1 MTTVPFRRPARRNGP
16 EMPHGEITLQEPPE
30 LPENKP
36 AGMRMLVTV
45 LPMLLISGGMM
56 LMYTTNGSAGGM
68 SYLMMA
74 MMGGGMMGMAAG
86 QLIMSGGDRKH
97 QIGGDRRDYLRY
109 LSQTRKQVR
118 TFAEK
123 QRSALAWRHPDPESL
138 WSLAMTSRLW
148 ERRPAHPDFG
158 ELRVGYGAQRL
169 AVRITPLQTK
179 PVEDLEPVAAKAL
192 RRFTKAYTMIPDQPV
207 ALYVRGFA
215 HIRVGSDNGTKE
227 DARRL
232 IRALLAQLVTFHAPD
247 EVLVAVCSSAD
258 NAEHWTWVKWLPH
271 AQHTSSVD
279 AAGPVRLF
287 GDSLEDV
294 ERLLGQAFGERD
306 KFEGG
311 ATPSREEPFVVVI
324 NDGGRIP
331 PGARFLAT
339 GYRNAV
345 MIDLDGHA
353 AMAGRGV
360 LTLDVKPDEVEMVKK
375 DRVGREVRTRLCSPD
390 GLSLPRAQTL
400 ARLLA
405 PHTTRLGA
413 GEQQVQDGLSA
424 DLDLPLL
431 LGIDDLEKFD
441 PRPAW
446 AARKAK
452 ERLRVPIGVAADGSP
467 IELDIKE
474 SAEDGMGPHG
484 MLIGATGS
492 GKSEL
497 LRTLVMALAATHSS
511 ETLNFVLVDFKG
523 GATFAGLD
531 ELPHVSATIT
541 NLADEA
547 ALVDRMH
554 DALSGE
560 LVRRQ
565 ELLRAAGNYSS
576 VRDYER
582 ARQKGAPLDPLP
594 TLFLVVDEFSELI
607 ATHGDFIELFVMI
620 GRLGRSLAVHLL
632 LASQRL
638 DDGRIHQLEGH
649 LSYRIGL
656 RTFSA
661 MESRAVIGVPDAYE
675 LPSAP
680 GNGYLRSDV
689 ATITRFKAAYVSGPH
704 RLRSAKI
711 RQEVIASQVLP
722 YGVGYLPVAKPAEA
736 PKPQV
741 NEDEDEGVA
750 APLQS
755 SVMSVLASRLIDQG
769 PPAHQ
774 VWLPPLD
781 TSPTLDQVLPPLLP
795 DPERGLRPVETDPGQ
810 HLKVPI
816 GLIDKPFEQI
826 RDLLV
831 VDLAGVG
838 GHAGIAGGPQSGK
851 STLLRTLITGLALT
865 HSPREVQ
872 FYCLD
877 FGGGQLS
884 SIGDLPHVGGVTGRH
899 DPDRINRT
907 IAEVLTILS
916 DRERRFAE
924 LDVAGMP
931 AYRELLAAGKVEDQF
946 GDLFLVVDGW
956 FTLRQEFEKAEEA
969 AREIAGRGLN
979 YGIHLLL
986 TASRWSEVH
995 HTMRDKIGTR
1005 LELRLG
1011 DAVESGIDLRA
1022 AAQVPKQPGRGL
1034 TDGKLHFLGAL
1045 PRIDGQSTTDDLAG
1059 GIRHLVSSV
1068 VDTWTGPTVRPVRTL
1083 PGQLPLEQ
1091 LPPAEGD
1098 LRIAIGLDETHLKPV
1113 WHDFRAQPH
1122 LTVLG
1127 DTESGKTNLLR
1138 VIVRGILSR
1147 YTAKEA
1153 KILAVDYRREL
1164 FDLIPEEYRLGY
1176 SVSVDTTRKSA
1187 QDAVAGLRPRLPGAE
1202 ITPDQL
1208 RRRDWW
1214 KGPLLFVLVD
1224 DYDLLT
1230 GMDNPLSDLVPLLP
1244 QAGDIGL
1251 HVVLTRAAAG
1261 VMRMSMDPV
1270 LRRMQELNTPDL
1282 ALSCP
1287 PNEGPLLG
1295 NVKARHLPPGRAQL
1309 LTRRGGRLI
1318 QTALAPAPE
1327 RVAQ

>member
-1 MTTVPFRRPARRNGP
+1 
-16 EMPHGEITLQEPPE
+16 MPHGEITLQEPPE
-30 LPENKP
+30 LPEVKP

-45 LPMLLISGGMM
+45 LPMMLMSGGMV
-56 LMYTTNGSAGGM
+56 LMYTNNGSGGGM
-68 SYLMMA
+68 SYLMMG
-74 MMGGGMMGMAAG
+74 MMGAGMIGMAAG
-86 QLIMSGGDRKH
+86 QMVSAGGDRKH
-97 QIGGDRRDYLRY
+97 QVGGDRRDYLRY
-109 LSQTRKQVR
+109 LSQSRRQVR

-158 ELRVGYGAQRL
+158 ELRVGYGSQRL

-179 PVEDLEPVAAKAL
+179 PVEDLEPIAAKAL
-192 RRFTKAYTMIPDQPV
+192 RRFIKAYTMIPDQPV
-207 ALYVRGFA
+207 ALYIRGFA
-215 HIRVGSDNGTKE
+215 HIRVGSDKGSKD

-247 EVLVAVCSSAD
+247 EVLLAVCTSEQTVD
-258 NAEHWTWVKWLPH
+258 EWTWLKWLPH
-271 AQHTSSVD
+271 AQHVSSVD

-294 ERLLGQAFGERD
+294 ERMLGQPFGERA
-306 KFEGG
+306 KFESG
-311 ATPSREEPFVVVI
+311 ATPSRDEPFVVVI

-353 AMAGRGV
+353 EMAGRGV
-360 LTLDVKPDEVEMVKK
+360 LTLDVTATDVDMVKK

-390 GLSLPRAQTL
+390 GLSLRRAHAL

-405 PHTTRLGA
+405 PHSTRVGA
-413 GEQQVQDGLSA
+413 AEQQQQDGLSA

-431 LGIDDLEKFD
+431 LGINDLEAFD
-441 PRPAW
+441 PRPVW
-446 AARKAK
+446 SSRKPK
-452 ERLRVPIGVAADGSP
+452 DRLRVPIGVAADGSP

-531 ELPHVSATIT
+531 DLPHVSATIT

-565 ELLRAAGNYSS
+565 ELLRSAGNFSS

-582 ARQKGAPLDPLP
+582 ARQKGASLDPLP

-661 MESRAVIGVPDAYE
+661 MESRSVIGVPDAYE

-722 YGVGYLPVAKPAEA
+722 YGVTYLPVAKPAE
-736 PKPQV
+736 PEV
-741 NEDEDEGVA
+741 VERSTSEDDEEGVA

-755 SVMSVLASRLIDQG
+755 SVMSVLAARLFDQG

-781 TSPTLDQVLPPLLP
+781 QPPTLDQVLPPLLP
-795 DPERGLRPVETDPGQ
+795 DPERGLRPVDTDPSQ
-810 HLKVPI
+810 TLKVPV

-831 VDLAGVG
+831 VDLSGVG

-851 STLLRTLITGLALT
+851 STLLRTMITGLALT

-877 FGGGQLS
+877 FGGGSLS
-884 SIGDLPHVGGVTGRH
+884 AIADLPHVGGVTGRH

-907 IAEVLTILS
+907 IAEVSSLLTE
-916 DRERRFAE
+916 RERKFAE
-924 LDVAGMP
+924 HDVAGMA
-931 AYRELLAAGKVEDQF
+931 AYRELLATGQVEDQF

-956 FTLRQEFEKAEEA
+956 FTLRQEFEAAETQV
-969 AREIAGRGLN
+969 REIAGRGLS
-979 YGIHLLL
+979 YGIHILL
-986 TASRWSEVH
+986 TAARWSEIH

-1022 AAQVPKQPGRGL
+1022 AAQVPKKPGRGL
-1034 TDGKLHFLGAL
+1034 TDSKLHFIGAL
-1045 PRIDGQSTTDDLAG
+1045 PRIDGVGTADDLAQG
-1059 GIRHLVSSV
+1059 TRHLVSSA
-1068 VDTWTGPTVRPVRTL
+1068 VDSWTGPTVRPVRTL
-1083 PGQLPLEQ
+1083 PMQLPVDQ
-1091 LPPAEGD
+1091 LPPVEGD
-1098 LRIAIGLDETHLKPV
+1098 MRIAIGLDETHLKPV

-1127 DTESGKTNLLR
+1127 DTESGKTNMLR
-1138 VIVRGILSR
+1138 VILRGILSR
-1147 YTAKEA
+1147 YSPKEA
-1153 KILAVDYRREL
+1153 RIMAVDYRREL

-1176 SVSVDTTRKSA
+1176 SVSLDSTRATA
-1187 QDAVAGLRPRLPGAE
+1187 QDAVAGLKPRLPGPE
-1202 ITPDQL
+1202 VTPDQL

-1214 KGPLLFVLVD
+1214 KGPLLFLLID
-1224 DYDLLT
+1224 DYDLIA
-1230 GMDNPLSDLVPLLP
+1230 GMDNPLTDLVPLLP

-1251 HVVLTRAAAG
+1251 HMVLTRSAAG

-1318 QTALAPAPE
+1318 QTAMAPIPE
-1327 RVAQ
+1327 TAEV

>member
-1 MTTVPFRRPARRNGP
+1 
-16 EMPHGEITLQEPPE
+16 MPHGEITLQEPPE
-30 LPENKP
+30 LPEVKP
-36 AGMRMLVTV
+36 AGMRMLITV
-45 LPMLLISGGMM
+45 LPMMLMTGGML
-56 LMYTTNGSAGGM
+56 LMYTNRGSGGSSGGGGM
-68 SYLMMA
+68 SYLMM
-74 MMGGGMMGMAAG
+74 GMMAAGMVGMAAG
-86 QLIMSGGDRKH
+86 QMVTAGGDRKH
-97 QIGGDRRDYLRY
+97 QVGGDRRDYLRY
-109 LSQTRKQVR
+109 LSQTRRQVR

-138 WSLAMTSRLW
+138 WSMAMTSRLW

-158 ELRVGYGAQRL
+158 ELRVGYGPQRL

-179 PVEDLEPVAAKAL
+179 PVEDLEPIAAKAL
-192 RRFTKAYTMIPDQPV
+192 RRFIKAYTMIPDQPV
-207 ALYVRGFA
+207 ALFVRGFA
-215 HIRVGSDNGTKE
+215 HIRVGSDEGTKE
-227 DARRL
+227 DARQMV
-232 IRALLAQLVTFHAPD
+232 RALIAQLVTFHAPD
-247 EVLVAVCSSAD
+247 EVLVAVCTSKDA
-258 NAEHWTWVKWLPH
+258 APEWTWMKWLPH
-271 AQHTSSVD
+271 AQHESAVD

-287 GDSLEDV
+287 GESLEDV
-294 ERLLGQAFGERD
+294 ERLLGQPFGERA
-306 KFEGG
+306 KFESG

-331 PGARFLAT
+331 PGARFLAS

-353 AMAGRGV
+353 EAAGRGV
-360 LTLDVKPDEVEMVKK
+360 LTLDVTATNVDMVKK

-390 GLSLPRAQTL
+390 GLSLNRARSL
-400 ARLLA
+400 AKLLA
-405 PHTTRLGA
+405 PHSTRSG
-413 GEQQVQDGLSA
+413 GSDQQVQDGLTA

-431 LGIDDLEKFD
+431 LGIDDLENYD

-446 AARKAK
+446 ASRKPK
-452 ERLRVPIGVAADGSP
+452 DRLRVPIGVAADGSP

-497 LRTLVMALAATHSS
+497 LRTLVMGLAATHSS

-531 ELPHVSATIT
+531 DLPHVSATIT

-582 ARQKGAPLDPLP
+582 ARVKGAALDPLP

-607 ATHGDFIELFVMI
+607 ATHGDFIDLFVMI

-704 RLRSAKI
+704 RLRSKKI

-722 YGVGYLPVAKPAEA
+722 YGVSYLPVAKPVEAEEEK
-736 PKPQV
+736 PKS
-741 NEDEDEGVA
+741 EDDGEGVA

-755 SVMSVLASRLIDQG
+755 SVMSVLASRLFEQG

-774 VWLPPLD
+774 VWLPPLEQP
-781 TSPTLDQVLPPLLP
+781 PTLDQVLPPLLP
-795 DPERGLRPVETDPGQ
+795 DPDHGLRPVESDPSQ
-810 HLKVPI
+810 LLQVPI

-877 FGGGQLS
+877 FGGGSLS
-884 SIGDLPHVGGVTGRH
+884 AIGDLPHVGGVTGRH

-907 IAEVLTILS
+907 IAEISTLLTE
-916 DRERRFAE
+916 RERQFAA

-931 AYRELLAAGKVEDQF
+931 AYRELLASGAVEDPF
-946 GDLFLVVDGW
+946 GDVFLVVDGW
-956 FTLRQEFEKAEEA
+956 FTLRQEFEAAEEKV
-969 AREIAGRGLN
+969 REIAGRGLN
-979 YGIHLLL
+979 YGVHILL
-986 TASRWSEVH
+986 TASRWSEIH
-995 HTMRDKIGTR
+995 HTMRDKIGTK

-1022 AAQVPKQPGRGL
+1022 AAQVPKQAGRGL
-1034 TDGKLHFLGAL
+1034 TDSKLHFLGAL
-1045 PRIDGQSTTDDLAG
+1045 PRIDGLSTAADLVQG
-1059 GIRHLVSSV
+1059 TRHLVSSV
-1068 VDTWTGPTVRPVRTL
+1068 VDSWSGPTVRPVRTL
-1083 PGQLPLEQ
+1083 PMQLPVED
-1091 LPPAEGD
+1091 LPGVEGD
-1098 LRIAIGLDETHLKPV
+1098 IRIALGLDETHLKPV

-1138 VIVRGILSR
+1138 VVLKGILER
-1147 YTAKEA
+1147 YSPQEA
-1153 KILAVDYRREL
+1153 RIMAVDYRREL

-1176 SVSVDTTRKSA
+1176 SVSLDTTKHTA
-1187 QDAVAGLRPRLPGAE
+1187 ADAVSGLKPRLPGPD

-1214 KGPLLFVLVD
+1214 KGPLLFVLID
-1224 DYDLLT
+1224 DYDLIA
-1230 GMDNPLSDLVPLLP
+1230 GMDNPLSEFVPLLP

-1261 VMRMSMDPV
+1261 LMRMSMDPV

-1318 QTALAPAPE
+1318 QTAMAPALE
-1327 RVAQ
+1327 TADI